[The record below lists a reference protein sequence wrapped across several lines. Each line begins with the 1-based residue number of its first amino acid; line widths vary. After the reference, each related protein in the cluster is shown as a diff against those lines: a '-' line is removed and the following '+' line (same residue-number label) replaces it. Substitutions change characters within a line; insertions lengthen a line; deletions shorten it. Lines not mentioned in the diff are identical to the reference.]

1 MPPENHLRREARRKV
16 AALSVVVPAAETVR
30 REAAPASE
38 RLAVVVHLVCC
49 REWNRGPGPK
59 RPKRREAQRRLCTNG
74 PGRACD
80 GLQTPQQYYACRP
93 PTVSRRKLRD
103 RASARQDYEAGSSRN
118 YALLRPATQFG
129 SHGNG
134 RLEWFAVTEFRPL
147 LSVPLAAN
155 SSFGVI
161 VFARRYCPP
170 KPRASERLLREKV
183 LGH

>member
-1 MPPENHLRREARRKV
+1 MHAVRLRRYRLSCQRRRRFAGRRRLRRSV
-16 AALSVVVPAAETVR
+16 LRWSFIWCAAGSGI
-30 REAAPASE
+30 
-38 RLAVVVHLVCC
+38 
-49 REWNRGPGPK
+49 WGPGPK

-118 YALLRPATQFG
+118 CALLRPAAQFG

-134 RLEWFAVTEFRPL
+134 RVEWFAVTEFRPL
-147 LSVPLAAN
+147 PSVPLAAN
-155 SSFGVI
+155 SSFGEI
-161 VFARRYCPP
+161 VFWPPILSTETARE
-170 KPRASERLLREKV
+170 RAFAS
-183 LGH
+183 